1 MKSDPIFW
9 QLILQ
14 VVLISL
20 NAVFACAEIAV
31 ITMNDAKLAKLA
43 SEGDKRAIKLAR
55 LTSQPARFL
64 ATIQVAIT
72 LSGFLGSAFAA
83 DNFAKRIT
91 AALSQSL
98 TAIPAA
104 TINTISVLIITLIL
118 TFFTLVFGELVP
130 KRVAMKNAEK
140 LALGMA
146 GLINGVAKIFAPL
159 VWLLTVSTNGILRLL
174 GIDPNAEDEEVTE
187 EEIRMMVD
195 VGSEKG
201 TIEATEKE
209 MIHNVF
215 EFDNVSAED
224 ILTHRTQ
231 VDILWLDESDA
242 EWAEVIHNTRHSF
255 YPICRDSS
263 DDVVGILDAKTYFR
277 LSDHSRES
285 VMAQAVQQPRFV
297 PESIK
302 ADDLFLD
309 MKRSRNHFSVVMDEY
324 GGMCGIVTMND
335 LIEVI
340 VGDIDE
346 QEDDG
351 EPIITLVSDG
361 VWRTQGSVPLEDIS
375 EAIGCNLPSDEYD
388 TLNGLVFSVL
398 NEIPD
403 DGTEFAVD
411 AACLHIEVR
420 EMKNHGIERAE
431 ISLLPPQQ
439 MEEQQK

>member
-1 MKSDPIFW
+1 
-9 QLILQ
+9 
-14 VVLISL
+14 
-20 NAVFACAEIAV
+20 
-31 ITMNDAKLAKLA
+31 
-43 SEGDKRAIKLAR
+43 
-55 LTSQPARFL
+55 
-64 ATIQVAIT
+64 
-72 LSGFLGSAFAA
+72 
-83 DNFAKRIT
+83 
-91 AALSQSL
+91 
-98 TAIPAA
+98 
-104 TINTISVLIITLIL
+104 
-118 TFFTLVFGELVP
+118 
-130 KRVAMKNAEK
+130 
-140 LALGMA
+140 
-146 GLINGVAKIFAPL
+146 
-159 VWLLTVSTNGILRLL
+159 
-174 GIDPNAEDEEVTE
+174 
-187 EEIRMMVD
+187 MMVD

-231 VDILWLDESDA
+231 VDILWLDESD
-242 EWAEVIHNTRHSF
+242 EDWAEVIHNTRHSF

-277 LSDHSRES
+277 LANRDREE
-285 VMAQAVQQPRFV
+285 VMAHAVQPARFV

-309 MKRSRNHFSVVMDEY
+309 MKRSRNHFAVVMDEY

-346 QEDDG
+346 PEDDG
-351 EPIITLVSDG
+351 EPVITLVSDG

-375 EAIGCNLPSDEYD
+375 EALCWPLPSDEYD

-398 NEIPD
+398 NEIPE

-411 AACLHIEVR
+411 AGGLHIEVR

-431 ISLLPPQQ
+431 ISLLQPPQQ
-439 MEEQQK
+439 LEEQPK